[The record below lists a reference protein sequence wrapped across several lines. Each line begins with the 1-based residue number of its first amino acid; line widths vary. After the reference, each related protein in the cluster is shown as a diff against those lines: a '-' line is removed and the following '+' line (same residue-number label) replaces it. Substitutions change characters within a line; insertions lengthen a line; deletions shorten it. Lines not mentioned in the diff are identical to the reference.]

1 MRNFR
6 GCIVILV
13 ITFLYLP
20 HYSFNALTHTT
31 SSSARGIFINKV
43 MLGFIDFSHLLRKF
57 QLHYVSKIITKAKL
71 TGRMNID
78 LANLG

>member
-6 GCIVILV
+6 GCMVILV
-13 ITFLYLP
+13 ITLLYLP

-43 MLGFIDFSHLLRKF
+43 MLGFIDFSHLLKKF
-57 QLHYVSKIITKAKL
+57 QLLYVSKNYYQ
-71 TGRMNID
+71 G
-78 LANLG
+78 

>member
-6 GCIVILV
+6 GCMVILV
-13 ITFLYLP
+13 ITLLYLP

-43 MLGFIDFSHLLRKF
+43 MLGFIDFSHLLKKQAVTRGLRP
-57 QLHYVSKIITKAKL
+57 QLEVIEVKP
-71 TGRMNID
+71 R
-78 LANLG
+78 